1 MKALVTGLPRELAP
15 LAAHSWDRQSGG
27 WGRTDSPPSTPYRAA
42 LPSAPSCPL
51 TSPHRDPDWPLYEQH
66 N

>member
-27 WGRTDSPPSTPYRAA
+27 WGRTDSPPLHPIQSRSPLCTLLPTDLTP
-42 LPSAPSCPL
+42 P
-51 TSPHRDPDWPLYEQH
+51 
-66 N
+66 